1 MKKVYLVC
9 LLVVALFSAIAA
21 NTMAVPINGA
31 ISFSG
36 TSINDN
42 PNLTLATAF
51 TDFSNVVV
59 SNTGGLGDYSLVAS
73 GQPVTF
79 SPFIFRPIF
88 IADPLFPLWSFDLD
102 GKTYSLDATSLVINF
117 SNYNT
122 ISLQG
127 KGIAHITGFD
137 DTSTDWYFSANSAG
151 GTASFS
157 SSAESTAPVPEPATM
172 LLLGTGL
179 LGLVGTARKK
189 FKK

>member
-1 MKKVYLVC
+1 MKKIFLVC
-9 LLVVALFSAIAA
+9 LFAVSLSGAIAVNA
-21 NTMAVPINGA
+21 VAVPINGA

-42 PNLTLATAF
+42 PNLTLAAEFTAF
-51 TDFSNVVV
+51 SDVVV
-59 SNTGGLGDYSLVAS
+59 SNTGGAGDYSPVVS
-73 GQPVTF
+73 GQPSMFT
-79 SPFIFRPIF
+79 PCIFRP
-88 IADPLFPLWSFDLD
+88 APYPYPLLSFWSFDF
-102 GKTYSLDATSLVINF
+102 GWKNYSLDATSLNINF

-127 KGIAHITGFD
+127 AGIARITGFD
-137 DTSTDWYFSANSAG
+137 DTPADWYFSANSAG

-157 SSAESTAPVPEPATM
+157 SSMESASPVPEPATM

-179 LGLVGTARKK
+179 LGLVGAARRK